1 MFCAFTT
8 GCYSTLFKKSRL
20 KFSVTGRTQVGH
32 APNCRTCRLRSILIK
47 NRYCLE
53 LSWPKRIVIS
63 NRIKSFFISDKIEQ
77 ANVALPWFLVL
88 RWGESICQALLVI
101 VVSLYIDI
109 DLPLVFLGLII
120 STGAISNIFLH
131 YRFRRGQTVSSNVIF
146 IIFIL
151 DNLLLTGLLHLTG
164 GAMNPFTFL
173 YLVYIVI
180 AAIILPPKWS
190 WLITIHALAC
200 YSLLFLPPPVTRDL
214 SGTLVPESVP
224 ICHLPGEASGA
235 LLLHLKGMWVACA
248 ITSFFIVFFV
258 SRIQKDLA
266 IHNETLLSL
275 KETRLRNERL
285 ASLTGLAAGAAHEL
299 STPLCTAAIAAGEM
313 IHHLQR
319 HKADRDLID
328 DALLI
333 KKQVADCKEILYQMA
348 AGAGEL
354 RGEELRSFTI
364 DEAVEQILS
373 ELGPEEQKR
382 IKAEIFSNRQHL
394 RMGFRTLCRTLK
406 GLLKNGLEASTT
418 ADQVRM
424 RWFENDGKMV
434 IEIVDHGKGMSPQVL
449 RQALE
454 PFFSTKPTGMGLG
467 LFLAKTMA
475 EQYGGDVRIDSTA
488 EKGTTA
494 TVSLDINRIT

>member
-1 MFCAFTT
+1 MAQ
-8 GCYSTLFKKSRL
+8 KR
-20 KFSVTGRTQVGH
+20 
-32 APNCRTCRLRSILIK
+32 ILI
-47 NRYCLE
+47 
-53 LSWPKRIVIS
+53 P
-63 NRIKSFFISDKIEQ
+63 NRIKSFFISEKIEQ
-77 ANVALPWFLVL
+77 ANVALPWLLVL

-101 VVSLYIDI
+101 IISLYIDI
-109 DLPLVFLGLII
+109 DLPLIYLGLII
-120 STGAISNIFLH
+120 STGAVSNVFLH
-131 YRFRRGQTVSSNVIF
+131 YRFSRGHTVSSNVIF

-180 AAIILPPKWS
+180 AAIILAPKLS

-200 YSLLFLPPPVTRDL
+200 YGLLFLPPPVTRDL
-214 SGTLVPESVP
+214 SGTLIPESAH
-224 ICHLPGEASGA
+224 ICQLPGEASGA

-248 ITSFFIVFFV
+248 ITGIFIVFFV
-258 SRIQKDLA
+258 SRIQKSLA

-285 ASLTGLAAGAAHEL
+285 ASMTGLAAGAAHEL

-319 HKADRDLID
+319 HRADRDLID

-354 RGEELRSFTI
+354 RGEELRSFSI
-364 DEAVEQILS
+364 NEVVEQILS
-373 ELGPEEQKR
+373 ELGSEEQKR
-382 IKAEIFSNRQHL
+382 IKTEILSTRPHL
-394 RMGFRTLCRTLK
+394 RMGFRTLCRALK
-406 GLLKNGLEASTT
+406 GLLINGLEASK
-418 ADQVRM
+418 APDQVRM
-424 RWFENDGKMV
+424 RWFEKDGKMI
-434 IEIVDHGKGMSPQVL
+434 IEIVDHGQGMRPQVL

-454 PFFSTKPTGMGLG
+454 PFFTTKPTGMGLG

-475 EQYGGDVRIDSTA
+475 EQFGGHVRINSTV

-494 TVSLDINRIT
+494 TVSMAINRIT

>member
-1 MFCAFTT
+1 M
-8 GCYSTLFKKSRL
+8 
-20 KFSVTGRTQVGH
+20 
-32 APNCRTCRLRSILIK
+32 
-47 NRYCLE
+47 
-53 LSWPKRIVIS
+53 IS
-63 NRIKSFFISDKIEQ
+63 NRIKSFFISEEIDQ
-77 ANVALPWFLVL
+77 ANVAFPWFLVL
-88 RWGESICQALLVI
+88 RWGEVICQILLVI

-109 DLPLVFLGLII
+109 DFPLVFLSLIVSI
-120 STGAISNIFLH
+120 EAISNLFLH
-131 YRFRRGQTVSSNVIF
+131 LRLRRGQTVSEKVIF

-151 DNLLLTGLLHLTG
+151 DSLLLTGLLHLTG

-173 YLVYIVI
+173 YLVHIVI
-180 AAIILPPKWS
+180 AAIILAPKWS
-190 WLITIHALAC
+190 WSITILTLAC
-200 YSLLFLPPPVTRDL
+200 YGLLFLPPPVTRDL
-214 SGTLVPESVP
+214 SGTLVPVSGH

-235 LLLHLKGMWVACA
+235 MLLHLKGMWVACA

-299 STPLCTAAIAAGEM
+299 STPLGAVAIAAGEM

-319 HKADRDLID
+319 QKAGRDLLD

-333 KKQVADCKEILYQMA
+333 KKQVADCKEILYHMA

-354 RGEELRSFTI
+354 RGEEMRSFTI

-373 ELGPEEQKR
+373 ELGPVEQKR
-382 IKAEIFSNRQHL
+382 IKSEIFSNRQHL
-394 RMGFRTLCRTLK
+394 HMGFRTLRRTLK
-406 GLLKNGLEASTT
+406 GLLINSLEAS
-418 ADQVRM
+418 APASRVRM
-424 RWFENDGKMV
+424 RWFEKDGMMV
-434 IEIVDHGKGMSPQVL
+434 IEIVDHGKGMSPEVL

-454 PFFSTKPTGMGLG
+454 PFFTTKKSWMGLG

-475 EQYGGDVRIDSTA
+475 EQFGGEVKLDSTP
-488 EKGTTA
+488 EKGTTV
-494 TVSLDINRIT
+494 TVSLALNEVQLKR